1 MNNRVVL
8 DTNII
13 ISAAISGLGNPAK
26 IIKLVS
32 VGIIEMYYSN
42 EILSEYEEVLS
53 RERFGFSP
61 EKQKA
66 AIELIS
72 ETGILLDTEKSNI
85 QIPDKDDI
93 IFYDAAKSANAILV
107 TGNTKHYPD
116 DDLIMTPAEFI
127 RLMSDV

>member
-1 MNNRVVL
+1 VNNRVVL

-13 ISAAISGLGNPAK
+13 ISAAISGHGNPAK
-26 IIKLVS
+26 IIELVS
-32 VGIIEMYYSN
+32 VGIIEMYYSD
-42 EILSEYEEVLS
+42 EILSEYEEALS
-53 RERFGFSP
+53 RERFEFSP

-72 ETGILLDTEKSNI
+72 ETGILLDPEKSNI
-85 QIPDKDDI
+85 QIPDMDDI

-127 RLMSDV
+127 RLTSDV